1 MREVPARPILVAR
14 DLTKV
19 YRRGS
24 AEVRAVDGISLDVR
38 AGEFMA
44 IMGRSGSGKTTLL
57 DLLGCLLRPT
67 SGQLEVDGVSV
78 IDASDGALARIRQAR
93 IGFVFQE
100 FNLIPSLDATENVQ
114 LPLRYGPRR
123 PDADTRARELLELV
137 GLGARMRHRP
147 SELSGGE
154 QQRVAIARALVNE
167 PAVVLADEPT
177 GELDSTTSAE
187 LLSMLRQLNAE
198 RGVTFIIVTHDAGV
212 ASTTDRVV
220 RLSDGRVR
228 HDARRDEGT
237 WEGAL
242 SEALASVP
250 MGSQFMIVV
259 EGLRKEFG
267 QLTAV
272 HDLSFTVGDGE
283 IFGLLG
289 PNGAGKTTTVRML
302 AGLIAPTAGSATVNG
317 HPLGEQTQRIR
328 ALSGILT
335 ESPGLHERLTA
346 RQNLAFYGR
355 LYGLRGEKLAAAV
368 ERYLGVVGMLE
379 HADRRVNGFSKGM
392 RQKIAIARALV
403 HEPEVIYLDEPT
415 SGLDPSAAK
424 TVRDFVATL
433 RELGRS
439 IVVCTHNLD
448 EAERLCDRIAIMQG
462 TLLRVDTPAALR
474 RHGRNA
480 SVRIT
485 LNGARGPDSFLD
497 ALVAMPAVLGAQTR
511 DGDLLV
517 ELTDPSL
524 ETPDLIARLVAA
536 GARITEVREEAAT
549 LEEVYLRLVGE
560 AGERDARA
568 LTGEGEAA

>member
-1 MREVPARPILVAR
+1 
-14 DLTKV
+14 
-19 YRRGS
+19 
-24 AEVRAVDGISLDVR
+24 
-38 AGEFMA
+38 
-44 IMGRSGSGKTTLL
+44 
-57 DLLGCLLRPT
+57 
-67 SGQLEVDGVSV
+67 
-78 IDASDGALARIRQAR
+78 
-93 IGFVFQE
+93 
-100 FNLIPSLDATENVQ
+100 
-114 LPLRYGPRR
+114 
-123 PDADTRARELLELV
+123 
-137 GLGARMRHRP
+137 
-147 SELSGGE
+147 
-154 QQRVAIARALVNE
+154 
-167 PAVVLADEPT
+167 
-177 GELDSTTSAE
+177 
-187 LLSMLRQLNAE
+187 
-198 RGVTFIIVTHDAGV
+198 
-212 ASTTDRVV
+212 
-220 RLSDGRVR
+220 
-228 HDARRDEGT
+228 
-237 WEGAL
+237 
-242 SEALASVP
+242 
-250 MGSQFMIVV
+250 MIVV
-259 EGLRKEFG
+259 EELRKEFG

-317 HPLGEQTQRIR
+317 HTLGEGSQRIR

-355 LYGLRGEKLAAAV
+355 LYGLRGSRLADQV

-485 LNGARGPDSFLD
+485 LNGARGPESFLD
-497 ALVAMPAVLGAQTR
+497 ALVAMPAVLGAQTS
-511 DGDLLV
+511 DGALLV
-517 ELTDPSL
+517 ELTDPPG
-524 ETPDLIARLVAA
+524 ETPDLVARLVAA

-560 AGERDARA
+560 AGERDVRS
-568 LTGEGEAA
+568 LDGTEGAAA